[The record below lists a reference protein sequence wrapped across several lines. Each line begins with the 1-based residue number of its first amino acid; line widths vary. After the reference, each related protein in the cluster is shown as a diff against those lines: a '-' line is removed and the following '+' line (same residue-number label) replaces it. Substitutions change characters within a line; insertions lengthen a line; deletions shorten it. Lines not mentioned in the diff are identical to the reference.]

1 VTDDQHRV
9 FGRRVAELRKSR
21 GFTQQDLAAR
31 LGKTS
36 SWVSQVERGVLPVQR
51 LDVLRDL
58 AEALGVSLQRLE
70 PAAPTTETE
79 EPQSPPATND
89 LDGARLLISGNPA
102 LDVLLPPA
110 TPSPQPPLP
119 MADLAAQVD
128 RIWDLAHSSQF
139 AELSVALRQAVPAL
153 EHATRT
159 APDEE
164 RTAALKLLS
173 RTYQAL
179 SASFVRQDEA
189 DAAWVAAD
197 RSIQAAEASGE
208 PLEVCA
214 GTFRLAQAF
223 VRLKRLDQAE
233 YAAQRAVDVLEA
245 HIRGRTA
252 TPQELSVTGAL
263 HLVLAMVHSRG
274 SRRPEAKQEI
284 DKARTIAQTMGE
296 DRNDYDLEFGPTNVD
311 LWAVAIAVE
320 LGDAGEAIDIG
331 EAIDAAHLSNERQA
345 RLLMDMG
352 RAYAQRRQVGEAL
365 DVLLRAEELAP
376 EMVQSH
382 ITVRTSIRELI
393 LISGRGAPRELLAL
407 AERADATE

>member
-1 VTDDQHRV
+1 MDDQHRA
-9 FGRRVAELRKSR
+9 FGRRVADFRKDL

-36 SWVSQVERGVLPVQR
+36 SWVSQVERGVLVVQR

-58 AEALGVSLQRLE
+58 AEALGVSMQRLE
-70 PAAPTTETE
+70 PTV
-79 EPQSPPATND
+79 PPADAEEAGLVPTAND
-89 LDGARLLISGNPA
+89 LDGARMLISGSPA
-102 LDVLLPPA
+102 LDVLLPPS
-110 TPSPQPPLP
+110 TPETRPSLSLS
-119 MADLAAQVD
+119 DLSAQVD
-128 RIWDLAHSSQF
+128 RVWDLAHSSRF
-139 AELSVALRQAVPAL
+139 ADLSTALQEAIPAL

-159 APDEE
+159 ADGSD
-164 RTAALKLLS
+164 RSTALRLLS

-179 SASFVRQDEA
+179 SASFARQDEA

-197 RSIQAAEASGE
+197 RSIQAAEASGA

-223 VRLKRLDQAE
+223 VRLRRLDQAE
-233 YAAQRAVDVLEA
+233 HAAQTAVNVLEA
-245 HIRGRTA
+245 HVRGRTP
-252 TPQELSVTGAL
+252 TPQELSVMGAL

-274 SRRPEAKQEI
+274 NRRPEAKREI
-284 DKARTIAQTMGE
+284 GKAGKVAGAMGE
-296 DRNDYDLEFGPTNVD
+296 DRNDYDLEFGPTNVG

-331 EAIDAAHLSNERQA
+331 EAIDAGALSNERQA
-345 RLLMDMG
+345 RLLMDLG
-352 RAYAQRRQVGEAL
+352 RAYVQRRQVGEAL

-376 EMVQSH
+376 EMVRSH
-382 ITVRTSIRELI
+382 VTVRTALRELI